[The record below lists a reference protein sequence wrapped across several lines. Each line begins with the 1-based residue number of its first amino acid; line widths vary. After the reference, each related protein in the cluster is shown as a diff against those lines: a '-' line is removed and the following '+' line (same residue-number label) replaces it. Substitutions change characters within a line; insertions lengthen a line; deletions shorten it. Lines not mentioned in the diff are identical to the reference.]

1 MMLAPRDD
9 IVEIVARRDGHA
21 GQQKKHFSQGIGDL
35 CLLKSRKGREGLEI
49 FVPPPYHRGHD
60 HNSCRPRSA
69 PGKTIASTEAADL
82 DKTAPNF
89 QQRNKSE
96 LRVPAPF
103 QAGWRN
109 GSPVP
114 TPFGSQYLGIS
125 WDNWTRMTPSAC
137 GMMPRCKRRVFSYT

>member
-1 MMLAPRDD
+1 MRSTPQWPTLAGNAVVVRREFSQKIQMMLAPRDD

-49 FVPPPYHRGHD
+49 FGHD

-69 PGKTIASTEAADL
+69 PGKTIASTGAADS

-103 QAGWRN
+103 
-109 GSPVP
+109 
-114 TPFGSQYLGIS
+114 
-125 WDNWTRMTPSAC
+125 
-137 GMMPRCKRRVFSYT
+137 